1 MLPPN
6 YLEEVEKQAVNVYND
21 LELEIIKQIS
31 ERIANVGYAN
41 TVVKNDIL
49 IAQEM
54 GMLYS
59 DIIDLV
65 SKYNKTSYEE
75 ISKIFENAGI
85 TTIKNDDKIYKEA
98 GLNPIKIKQ
107 DKAMMKLLIASVIYL
122 I

>member
-75 ISKIFENAGI
+75 ICSWPFGRCLRVRSV
-85 TTIKNDDKIYKEA
+85 
-98 GLNPIKIKQ
+98 GLR
-107 DKAMMKLLIASVIYL
+107 YGTR
-122 I
+122 